1 MGTDSIYMA
10 EYGHTGPPCTSNI
23 YYITWLHFRRIS
35 GTVASNFSGLVAK
48 GRRKLRIAVVGN
60 VGRNDRISLSGQDLR
75 DRASPATGFPYRPA
89 QAHMSQQ
96 SLGDPFRRGIEIFGG
111 PGMTRRVNRAM
122 FQHQGRRPFPWLARN
137 SRAMRVAIDSGRLFD
152 AGETAGRR
160 FC

>member
-1 MGTDSIYMA
+1 MA
-10 EYGHTGPPCTSNI
+10 EYGHTGPTCTSNI

-89 QAHMSQQ
+89 QTHMWQQ
-96 SLGDPFRRGIEIFGG
+96 SLGDPAWHRNLWR
-111 PGMTRRVNRAM
+111 PGYDPNSEPSDVPASGSTT
-122 FQHQGRRPFPWLARN
+122 FPLA
-137 SRAMRVAIDSGRLFD
+137 S
-152 AGETAGRR
+152 
-160 FC
+160 